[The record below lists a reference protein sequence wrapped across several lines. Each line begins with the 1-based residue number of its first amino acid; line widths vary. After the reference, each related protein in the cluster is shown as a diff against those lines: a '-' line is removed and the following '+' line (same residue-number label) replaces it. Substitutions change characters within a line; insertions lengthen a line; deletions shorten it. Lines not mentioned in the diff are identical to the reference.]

1 MDNYQYDEIKIN
13 QTYCSDV
20 VTKYISDKKD
30 LLDSVLSLI
39 VESIKIAFP
48 TTEVWVEKDKYYDHH
63 IINIDDEDIYY
74 SESFSA
80 LMGELD
86 FYHLLSNDIHNV
98 FFAVDYNKT
107 RSQMKSDYT
116 CNQITLNTHEYQTVQ
131 DSTIQDDLFF
141 NDNTKST
148 KLAA

>member
-1 MDNYQYDEIKIN
+1 
-13 QTYCSDV
+13 
-20 VTKYISDKKD
+20 
-30 LLDSVLSLI
+30 
-39 VESIKIAFP
+39 
-48 TTEVWVEKDKYYDHH
+48 
-63 IINIDDEDIYY
+63 
-74 SESFSA
+74 
-80 LMGELD
+80 MGELD